1 MKITFRGFDL
11 AARVVGWL
19 KPDDSIVPAWEVISH
34 DASQH
39 GPDRITLLGWS
50 ATQTPYAIGSEYPGL
65 ANGPWIVV
73 GFTERPVADVWQIVM
88 DVEQR
93 KH

>member
-1 MKITFRGFDL
+1 MKMVFRGFNL
-11 AARVVGWL
+11 TARMSAWL
-19 KPDDSIVPAWEVISH
+19 KTDGPTLPAWEVVSH
-34 DASQH
+34 DASQD
-39 GPDRITLLGWS
+39 GPDRITLHGWS
-50 ATQTPYAIGSEYPGL
+50 TTQTPYAIGSEYPGI
-65 ANGPWIVV
+65 AGGPWIVV